1 MRERVSIGFGPRV
14 NTLKMPDQSAVAD
27 GRVLS

>member
-14 NTLKMPDQSAVAD
+14 NTLKMPDQSAD